1 MIRLASKL
9 TLLISSLFLFG
20 CEDPQQKN
28 MGTQNMG
35 MLLGS
40 GETQSENNPFAPVEK
55 GVELTFPADHQAHP
69 NFRHEWWYLT
79 ANLIDEDGNP
89 LGVQWTQFRFAAAPP
104 SPPPPRGEDDVKKTE
119 WQTKQIYMAH
129 SAVTTTDKHYAD
141 EKWSR
146 DQASL
151 AGVDNSPFRVY
162 LDDWQ
167 WTSSTN
173 DLFPATL
180 TANSEQFGY
189 SLTLTSHAPYQ
200 KQGEQGYSTKSADGQ
215 VASYYYSQPFIDVSG
230 EVTIDGKTH
239 QVSGKGWIDRE
250 WSSQFLLDS
259 QQGWDWFALFVMVGI
274 AQACQPI
281 LSFNHGAGRPERI
294 DEILKLGV
302 KAAMGSGTVFLLG
315 IWLSAPLIASI
326 YLGNANDLI
335 PIAASALTFY
345 FFGVPLMGLNMVI
358 ANLFQAIAKPKQA
371 TLISLCRGFVFVALG
386 VLLLPKFFPQ
396 DGIWASIVFAET
408 LTAVISLSMLL
419 NYKRKALLPA
429 YS

>member
-1 MIRLASKL
+1 MVRLASKL

-35 MLLGS
+35 ALLGS
-40 GETQSENNPFAPVEK
+40 GETQNESNLFTPVEK
-55 GVELTFPADHQAHP
+55 GIELTFPADHQAHP

-79 ANLIDEDGNP
+79 ANLIDENGNP

-104 SPPPPRGEDDVKKTE
+104 TGEDDVKKTE
-119 WQTKQIYMAH
+119 WKTQQIYMAH

-146 DQASL
+146 DQTSL
-151 AGVDNSPFRVY
+151 AGVDTSPFRVY

-180 TANSEQFGY
+180 KANSEQFGY
-189 SLTLTSHAPYQ
+189 SLTLTSSAPYQ

-230 EVTIDGKTH
+230 EVTIDGETH

-259 QQGWDWFALFVMVGI
+259 QQGWDWFALRLSDETSLVVFQLRDSKTGVASYSSARLMQQDDSGI
-274 AQACQPI
+274 AIPQKDIQLEATKQTEIQGRKYPTQWQVSI
-281 LSFNHGAGRPERI
+281 PNQQIELTVSALNPNAKMPLSVPYWEGPVRLEGSH
-294 DEILKLGV
+294 
-302 KAAMGSGTVFLLG
+302 SGTG
-315 IWLSAPLIASI
+315 
-326 YLGNANDLI
+326 YME
-335 PIAASALTFY
+335 LTGY
-345 FFGVPLMGLNMVI
+345 
-358 ANLFQAIAKPKQA
+358 
-371 TLISLCRGFVFVALG
+371 
-386 VLLLPKFFPQ
+386 
-396 DGIWASIVFAET
+396 
-408 LTAVISLSMLL
+408 
-419 NYKRKALLPA
+419 
-429 YS
+429 

>member
-1 MIRLASKL
+1 MVRLASKL

-20 CEDPQQKN
+20 CEDAQQKN

-35 MLLGS
+35 TLLGS
-40 GETQSENNPFAPVEK
+40 GDTQSESKLFTPVEK
-55 GVELTFPADHQAHP
+55 GVELTFPAAHQAHP
-69 NFRHEWWYLT
+69 DFRHEWWYLT
-79 ANLIDEDGNP
+79 ANLIDEDGTS

-104 SPPPPRGEDDVKKTE
+104 TGEDDVKKTE
-119 WQTKQIYMAH
+119 WQTQQIYMAH

-151 AGVDNSPFRVY
+151 AGVDTSPFRVY

-180 TANSEQFGY
+180 KANSEQFGY
-189 SLTLTSHAPYQ
+189 SLTLTSRAPYQ

-259 QQGWDWFALFVMVGI
+259 QQGWDWFALRLSDETSLVVFQLRDSKTGAASYSSARLMQQDGSGI
-274 AQACQPI
+274 AIPQKDIQLKATKQTEIQGRKYPTEWQVSI
-281 LSFNHGAGRPERI
+281 PNQQIELTVSALNPNAKMPLSVPYWEGPVRI
-294 DEILKLGV
+294 DGSH
-302 KAAMGSGTVFLLG
+302 SGTG
-315 IWLSAPLIASI
+315 
-326 YLGNANDLI
+326 YME
-335 PIAASALTFY
+335 LTGY
-345 FFGVPLMGLNMVI
+345 
-358 ANLFQAIAKPKQA
+358 
-371 TLISLCRGFVFVALG
+371 
-386 VLLLPKFFPQ
+386 
-396 DGIWASIVFAET
+396 
-408 LTAVISLSMLL
+408 
-419 NYKRKALLPA
+419 
-429 YS
+429 

>member
-1 MIRLASKL
+1 MVRLASKL
-9 TLLISSLFLFG
+9 ALLISSLFLFG
-20 CEDPQQKN
+20 CEDTQQQDK
-28 MGTQNMG
+28 GTQNMG

-40 GETQSENNPFAPVEK
+40 GETQSESNLFTPVEK

-89 LGVQWTQFRFAAAPP
+89 LGVQWTQFRFSAAPP
-104 SPPPPRGEDDVKKTE
+104 TGEDDVKKTE
-119 WQTKQIYMAH
+119 WQAQQIYMAH

-151 AGVDNSPFRVY
+151 AGVDTSPFRVY

-167 WTSSTN
+167 WISSTN

-180 TANSEQFGY
+180 KANSEQFGY

-230 EVTIDGKTH
+230 EVTIDGETH

-259 QQGWDWFALFVMVGI
+259 QQGWDWFALRLSDETSLVVFQLRDSKTGAASYSSAKLMQQDGSGI
-274 AQACQPI
+274 AIPQKDIQLEATKQTEIQGRKYPTQWQVSI
-281 LSFNHGAGRPERI
+281 PNQQIDLTVSALNPNSKMPLSVPYWEGPVRI
-294 DEILKLGV
+294 DGSH
-302 KAAMGSGTVFLLG
+302 SGTG
-315 IWLSAPLIASI
+315 
-326 YLGNANDLI
+326 YME
-335 PIAASALTFY
+335 LTGY
-345 FFGVPLMGLNMVI
+345 
-358 ANLFQAIAKPKQA
+358 
-371 TLISLCRGFVFVALG
+371 
-386 VLLLPKFFPQ
+386 
-396 DGIWASIVFAET
+396 
-408 LTAVISLSMLL
+408 
-419 NYKRKALLPA
+419 
-429 YS
+429 